1 MENLQ
6 GLLEPISWSQV
17 AMEEMS
23 PLSRDG
29 SNKTLILFLLRREDL
44 GYWQV
49 GIRAIRINGEVCL
62 GSFWSPWHSS
72 MAPSR
77 RQNFAASEA

>member
-29 SNKTLILFLLRREDL
+29 SNKTMILFLLRRQDL

-62 GSFWSPWHSS
+62 GSFWFFSGSCGS
-72 MAPSR
+72 VFLG
-77 RQNFAASEA
+77 QKFTTSEA